1 MGRKKRFIEEEVLE
15 QSLLLFWKHGYAT
28 TTYSMLEEATGL
40 TGRSLINAFG
50 DKEQL
55 YLTVLDNYL
64 TQVNSW
70 AAPYFEKPSVKAIIS
85 FFRFI
90 SQSPESDPKNNGCL
104 IVNTIFDIEQAPS
117 PIQDK
122 VLQFKNYLLDQ
133 FTASLKADDID
144 KPDEKAQF
152 LLTFMWGAS
161 CQIRFSK
168 TVNTINQPLQTLEA
182 TLKLWKSS

>member
-1 MGRKKRFIEEEVLE
+1 MGRKKCFIEEEVLE

-28 TTYSMLEEATGL
+28 TTYAMLEEATGL

-64 TQVNSW
+64 TQVRSW
-70 AAPYFEKPSVKAIIS
+70 ASPYFEKPGLKAIIR

-90 SQSPESDPKNNGCL
+90 SQSPESDPRNNGCL
-104 IVNTIFDIEQAPS
+104 IVNTIFDTEQVPS

-122 VLQFKNYLLDQ
+122 VLQFKNYFLEQ
-133 FTASLKADDID
+133 FTASLKADNID
-144 KPDEKAQF
+144 RPGEKAEF
-152 LLTFMWGAS
+152 LLTFMWGVS
-161 CQIRFSK
+161 CQIRFSQ
-168 TVNTINQPLQTLEA
+168 TVNTIKQPLQTLEA
-182 TLKLWKSS
+182 TLRLWKSS